1 MHSAL
6 GFGSFDVVVNTLHAQ
21 GVNRGESQVQG
32 HFQLDRTFWS
42 AGATW
47 DSDFKKKKKK
57 KEEEEKE
64 TEKEER
70 KKIQQRTFLK
80 KEAKTNDKVLP
91 ETNWGSATI
100 RKEIKKKCIG

>member
-57 KEEEEKE
+57 GRIFELF
-64 TEKEER
+64 
-70 KKIQQRTFLK
+70 KKWDVDSF
-80 KEAKTNDKVLP
+80 
-91 ETNWGSATI
+91 
-100 RKEIKKKCIG
+100 